1 MGPAASLLSEWADSL
16 PSQTQQKKRVSFSLE
31 VYGLPSVS
39 LKASVLSQ
47 YLGESYYS
55 LYISSNIYISMLVFS
70 KKRGKSE
77 IQKNV
82 WGSIGGK

>member
-1 MGPAASLLSEWADSL
+1 MGGLPTVSDSA
-16 PSQTQQKKRVSFSLE
+16 KKRVSFSLE

-82 WGSIGGK
+82 WGSIGGREERLWGHPH